1 MAIYPVGPQYRDEDE
16 PIHRPYKGVD
26 EHIYRK
32 MDEIIER
39 LKRIETTVSHLVD
52 RQIIQGVTIDRLR
65 HTDGATSD
73 GPVLDPED

>member
-52 RQIIQGVTIDRLR
+52 RQIIQGVTIDRLLQI
-65 HTDGATSD
+65 D
-73 GPVLDPED
+73 GPYTIGPGVDPED